1 MTQEDQEEN
10 SQAEKSS
17 VSLIYVTFTKV
28 ISCDFFSFLSQKESK
43 GEAPQTGFYSLHWP
57 VLVTC
62 SKLFSMLLLI
72 KHIISE
78 LFKLVQRIQVFKS
91 PLYG

>member
-62 SKLFSMLLLI
+62 SKLFSMLL
-72 KHIISE
+72 IICLGGGVS
-78 LFKLVQRIQVFKS
+78 LGKAFKNINNQ
-91 PLYG
+91 